1 MTYENN
7 ENRPQLPNKAFDS
20 EYATQFRK
28 EMEYLK
34 SRGIE
39 CTYVKRTGEYRIPT
53 YKYTKTPELF
63 RAVADFYEQH
73 NNEKMFN
80 TLATAL
86 RTAHEINVWASPLS
100 N

>member
-7 ENRPQLPNKAFDS
+7 ENRPSLPNKAFDS

-34 SRGIE
+34 TRGFRY
-39 CTYVKRTGEYRIPT
+39 TYCKRTGEHRVPT

-73 NNEKMFN
+73 RNEKAFEN
-80 TLATAL
+80 LAAMI
-86 RTAHEINVWASPLS
+86 RTAEALKSVI
-100 N
+100 